1 MDFAKY
7 FHTKKYHC
15 EQCQE
20 KFDSQ
25 DKLNQHA
32 KEVHKKTLSKCPN
45 CGKTFLHEKDRL
57 HHMREEKQTEK
68 ENRKIK
74 GYK

>member
-1 MDFAKY
+1 MKY
-7 FHTKKYHC
+7 FNNKKYYC
-15 EQCQE
+15 EQCDK

-25 DKLNQHA
+25 DILNTHA
-32 KEVHKKTLSKCPN
+32 KEIHKKTLLKCSN